1 MRISVLGASGYIG
14 SFLVDRLKKKHSVIS
29 HSRKKIKNYSFKKKI
44 YKNIYGDIKKKSVL
58 KKILDYKPDLIIYTI
73 SLNHFESEKNLK
85 FSVKNNFE
93 PLKNLVEMIIQK
105 NLNTK
110 IIYFSTMQVLGREY
124 KKKLIKETNQK
135 NLNNFYALTHSM
147 CEDFLINNSLKIDSL
162 ILRLSNAFG
171 MPVLKNINCWWLV
184 LNDFCRSAI
193 IKKKIII
200 NSDGTALRD
209 FISLG
214 KISQT
219 VEKILKKKKF
229 TYKIMNLCSGNTLS
243 IKEIA
248 NIVSKNSYFK
258 ENIPVIVK
266 KKKKKKKTNFFRY
279 DVSRMKKI
287 GIYEKSDLNIQIKNF
302 LKEIN
307 LKYTNKKFKIIN

>member
-1 MRISVLGASGYIG
+1 VRISVLGASGYIG
-14 SFLVDRLKKKHSVIS
+14 SFLVNQLKKKHNVIS
-29 HSRKKIKNYSFKKKI
+29 HSRKKIKSSLFRKKI
-44 YKNIYGDIKKKSVL
+44 YKNIYGDIKNKLVL
-58 KKILDYKPDLIIYTI
+58 KKILDCKPDLIIYTI
-73 SLNHFESEKNLK
+73 SLNHHDSEKNLK
-85 FSVKNNFE
+85 FSIQNNFE
-93 PLKNLVEMIIQK
+93 PLKNLTKMIIHK

-124 KKKLIKETNQK
+124 KRKLIKEKSQK

-147 CEDFLINNSLKIDSL
+147 CEDLLLNHANKIDSL

-171 MPVLKNINCWWLV
+171 MPVLGDINCWWLV

-193 IKKKIII
+193 KGKKIVI

-214 KISQT
+214 QISQI
-219 VEKILKKKKF
+219 VERIIEKKKF
-229 TYKIMNLCSGNTLS
+229 TYNIMNLCSGNTLS

-248 NIVSKNSYFK
+248 YIVSKNSYFK

-266 KKKKKKKTNFFRY
+266 KKRKNKKTNFFKY

-287 GIYEKSDLNIQIKNF
+287 GIYEKSDLNMQIKKF

-307 LKYTNKKFKIIN
+307 